1 MDRTKR
7 VLQDLLRLTQSLR
20 RISPLFLL
28 PLCLIP
34 LCLVIVLL
42 ERKNGTL
49 KTWTEQTELLE
60 QKAISS
66 HRLKAMQQ
74 QLWQRV
80 QKSHPHY
87 LSQVI
92 EALPLLIP
100 ELRRV
105 QALAR
110 QYPENRALQE
120 RLFYLQSDK
129 NRIRFTQEAQREGP
143 FFQETEIKMQ
153 NTVQMNEDDLRKFLY
168 AIEEQEDRPL
178 LLVKD
183 FDLKK
188 IKEKADETV
197 FTVQVELIK
206 RAP

>member
-1 MDRTKR
+1 MDSTKR
-7 VLQDLLRLTQSLR
+7 LVQDFLRLAQSLR

-34 LCLVIVLL
+34 LCLVIWLL
-42 ERKNGTL
+42 EEKNGKL
-49 KTWTEQTELLE
+49 KAWTEQTELLE

-66 HRLKAMQQ
+66 KRLKTTQQ
-74 QLWQRV
+74 NLWQRV

-92 EALPLLIP
+92 EALPLLAS

-110 QYPENRALQE
+110 QYPENRALHE
-120 RLFYLQSDK
+120 RLSYLQGDK
-129 NRIRFTQEAQREGP
+129 NRIRFIQEAQREGP

-153 NTVQMNEDDLRKFLY
+153 NAVQMNEDDLRKFLY

-188 IKEKADETV
+188 VKEKADETV
-197 FTVQVELIK
+197 FTIQAELIK
-206 RAP
+206 RVP

>member
-1 MDRTKR
+1 
-7 VLQDLLRLTQSLR
+7 
-20 RISPLFLL
+20 
-28 PLCLIP
+28 
-34 LCLVIVLL
+34 VIWLL
-42 ERKNGTL
+42 EEKNSKL
-49 KTWTEQTELLE
+49 KAWTEQTELLE

-66 HRLKAMQQ
+66 QRLQTTQQ
-74 QLWQRV
+74 NLWQGV
-80 QKSHPHY
+80 KKSHPQY

-92 EALPLLIP
+92 ETLPLLGP
-100 ELRRV
+100 ELHRV

-120 RLFYLQSDK
+120 RLSFLQGDK
-129 NRIRFTQEAQREGP
+129 NRIRFTQEAQREGS
-143 FFQETEIKMQ
+143 FFLETDIKMQ
-153 NTVQMNEDDLRKFLY
+153 NTVQMNEEDLRKFLY

-188 IKEKADETV
+188 VKEKADETV
-197 FTVQVELIK
+197 FIVQAELIK